1 MSINDVTCKQD
12 MHVACDSKDCVSF
25 KRFIPLTIL
34 SFQQQQ
40 QQISGSLLG
49 SLPLF
54 VFLAKGCFV
63 GHRSLWQLNGTSSC
77 DGQIDFEKQ
86 KRYCCFVVSSF
97 YKLGFYFCFFFVVSL
112 SCKISENMAFSNKL
126 DCLEIRKILV
136 CVTNVPAYH
145 YKITFVL

>member
-1 MSINDVTCKQD
+1 MPINNVTCKQD
-12 MHVACDSKDCVSF
+12 IHVACDSKDCVSF

-34 SFQQQQ
+34 SFQQQQQQQ

-97 YKLGFYFCFFFVVSL
+97 YKLGFYFCFF
-112 SCKISENMAFSNKL
+112 

-136 CVTNVPAYH
+136 CVTNVPAFH